1 MSEDKP
7 TGNDLGVVT
16 GGSKPKPKK
25 LWWIIVCAGIVI
37 VLALAGAGMWWWSS
51 QLSKTSDNNGASG
64 DKPALATVCDT
75 SVIQSAGGPIANN
88 DIAALQTVAEG
99 ILQKKNYRGDVNCN
113 YILMRYYLMTGD
125 VANAQKTMNDVSYT
139 HGNSGGY
146 STAFDPPAMSPSALR
161 DALSVM
167 IANKEEQQKQMN
179 EADKLD
185 Q

>member
-1 MSEDKP
+1 MSEEKS
-7 TGNDLGVVT
+7 TGNDLGVVG
-16 GGSKPKPKK
+16 GGSKPRPKK
-25 LWWIIVCAGIVI
+25 LWWIVGCAGVVV

-51 QLSKTSDNNGASG
+51 QHSPASKDNTSSDH
-64 DKPALATVCDT
+64 PALTTVCDN
-75 SVIQSAGGPIANN
+75 SVIQSAGRPIADN

-125 VANAQKTMNDVSYT
+125 MTNAQKTMNDVSYT
-139 HGNSGGY
+139 HGQSGGY

-161 DALSVM
+161 EALQVM
-167 IANKEEQQKQMN
+167 IANKEEQQKQIN